1 MKASSLVEAV
11 NLFKLRGGSSGLVVM
26 GQDSC
31 SEGHR
36 FKSRHHMLELH
47 FSHIFVVKFVM
58 MFVCKD

>member
-36 FKSRHHMLELH
+36 FKSRHSILDEH
-47 FSHIFVVKFVM
+47 FSHIFAVNCN
-58 MFVCKD
+58 VCLKRRK